1 MKKLFY
7 IILILFIAAI
17 GSGKN
22 STSLENKLAQ
32 DIEDYSLDDF
42 DHIDAAF
49 ILSGANSSDSLTYYR
64 DWYDQLL
71 QTIEAFN
78 FDAHDRKASA
88 SKVFSYL
95 HSSWLITYKE
105 EATTLLD
112 VVKKKRYNCVA
123 GTILYN
129 LICQDLGWPT
139 EAFETPTH
147 TYTIFPD
154 FGREI
159 TVENTSPIGFNIMHN
174 LQDYSRYLLQ
184 FYPENQAY
192 QIGLERIYAYENNKG
207 RQIDNTELLGLLA
220 YNRAYFANREH
231 RFSEAFD
238 FVRLAQQF
246 NRDSRSNT
254 NFEINIYYRWG
265 KQLFDRRDFQMA
277 FQVFADAYYR
287 YWENR
292 DFANNCRLAFRM
304 AQKDNWQDKNW
315 IDFQQLTNEILD
327 LDLLDEKDFQNL
339 HGYMINWLNHYQH
352 TMPETEI
359 SAMISYWLE
368 IFPDDSLLK
377 SLN

>member
-112 VVKKKRYNCVA
+112 VVKKK
-123 GTILYN
+123 TL
-129 LICQDLGWPT
+129 
-139 EAFETPTH
+139 
-147 TYTIFPD
+147 
-154 FGREI
+154 
-159 TVENTSPIGFNIMHN
+159 
-174 LQDYSRYLLQ
+174 
-184 FYPENQAY
+184 
-192 QIGLERIYAYENNKG
+192 
-207 RQIDNTELLGLLA
+207 
-220 YNRAYFANREH
+220 
-231 RFSEAFD
+231 
-238 FVRLAQQF
+238 
-246 NRDSRSNT
+246 
-254 NFEINIYYRWG
+254 
-265 KQLFDRRDFQMA
+265 
-277 FQVFADAYYR
+277 
-287 YWENR
+287 
-292 DFANNCRLAFRM
+292 
-304 AQKDNWQDKNW
+304 
-315 IDFQQLTNEILD
+315 
-327 LDLLDEKDFQNL
+327 
-339 HGYMINWLNHYQH
+339 
-352 TMPETEI
+352 
-359 SAMISYWLE
+359 
-368 IFPDDSLLK
+368 
-377 SLN
+377 